1 MPRVLLFIS
10 IAGILVCLWSALAS
24 VCRPTSFDMLTQAV
38 DKAAA
43 SHDFSP
49 AEKLDIDHQIQ
60 LVEAQHSA
68 EVRSATTAY
77 NIALGGL
84 FFISVSLF
92 IIYLFTSRK
101 RAPNKS
107 PEPTAVGAGSSAV
120 AVHVTSRRWLS
131 FFR

>member
-43 SHDFSP
+43 SHNFSA
-49 AEKLDIDHQIQ
+49 AEKLELGNQIQ

-68 EVRSATTAY
+68 EVHSETTAY
-77 NIALGGL
+77 DIALGGL
-84 FFISVSLF
+84 FFASVSLF
-92 IIYLFTSRK
+92 VIYLFTRRK
-101 RAPNKS
+101 RAPNTAL
-107 PEPTAVGAGSSAV
+107 EPTPTAP
-120 AVHVTSRRWLS
+120 
-131 FFR
+131 